1 LQTLQLPISF
11 FLLRRVLQPKHPMS
25 FEASKAVFNGG
36 SEADDG
42 STIFVQKLEASDA
55 PVVVGRIAVD
65 SDVINGGKQD
75 GSNVLTQNF
84 EASEGVI
91 NGGSEAEGDDGSAVF
106 VQKILAFLEVR
117 IFLPRCIQVT
127 RSYSLCRTH
136 FPV

>member
-1 LQTLQLPISF
+1 
-11 FLLRRVLQPKHPMS
+11 MS
-25 FEASKAVFNGG
+25 FEASKAVFTGD
-36 SEADDG
+36 SEAEDG

-65 SDVINGGKQD
+65 SDVINGGSEEQD
-75 GSNVLTQNF
+75 GSNVFVQNF

-91 NGGSEAEGDDGSAVF
+91 NGGSEAEADDGSAVF

-136 FPV
+136 FLV